1 MIQKLRWLGAFTM
14 TLAVT
19 LHTLNI
25 YPWNVYV
32 QMIGAVIWIYAGTSV
47 KDWALVSNFVPQLV
61 IMTIG
66 MIYLTYVGVGY
77 GN

>member
-1 MIQKLRWLGAFTM
+1 
-14 TLAVT
+14 
-19 LHTLNI
+19 
-25 YPWNVYV
+25 
-32 QMIGAVIWIYAGTSV
+32 MIGAVIWIYAGTSV

-66 MIYLTYVGVGY
+66 MIYLTYMGVGY

>member
-1 MIQKLRWLGAFTM
+1 MIQKLRWLGAFIM

-25 YPWNVYV
+25 YPLNVYA
-32 QMIGAVIWIYAGTSV
+32 QMVGAVIWIYAGTSQ

-66 MIYLTYVGVGY
+66 MVYLTYTGV
-77 GN
+77 

>member
-1 MIQKLRWLGAFTM
+1 MIQTLRWLGAFTM
-14 TLAVT
+14 TVAVT

-32 QMIGAVIWIYAGTSV
+32 QMIGAVIWIYAGTSQ

-66 MIYLTYVGVGY
+66 MVYLTYTGV
-77 GN
+77 

>member
-1 MIQKLRWLGAFTM
+1 MIQKLRWLGALTM

-25 YPWNVYV
+25 YPLNVYV
-32 QMIGAVIWIYAGTSV
+32 QMTGAVIWIYAGTKE

-66 MIYLTYVGVGY
+66 MIYLIYGGV
-77 GN
+77 

>member
-1 MIQKLRWLGAFTM
+1 MQKLRWLGAFTM
-14 TLAVT
+14 TVAVT

-32 QMIGAVIWIYAGTSV
+32 QMVGAVIWIYAGTTA

-61 IMTIG
+61 IMAIG
-66 MIYLTYVGVGY
+66 MTYLTYLSV
-77 GN
+77 

>member
-32 QMIGAVIWIYAGTSV
+32 QMVGAVIWIYSGTKE

-61 IMTIG
+61 IMTTG
-66 MIYLTYVGVGY
+66 MIYLTYGA
-77 GN
+77 